1 VPGSGTGVSG
11 LERMAG
17 MSDPESMALPTKVVS
32 VLKPRNPI
40 EKSPP
45 NGIPG
50 PPEKVTTGA
59 AIETAQFVKE
69 LAPPRAVDSAQVRV
83 PEKSA
88 LLTTKTRASMVAP
101 PRPVVMSLEKK
112 HPGAGV
118 EMPPWIRKQSVPSV
132 GLLPVG
138 VRMRK
143 VGKVMGTEPLPPP
156 ALITGSAVGIE
167 SACAPALDNTTNA
180 ANATVRSNIRI
191 NFLARMEVPLFLV
204 GTTLKDSANSVKYE
218 TDC

>member
-1 VPGSGTGVSG
+1 
-11 LERMAG
+11 MAG

-32 VLKPRNPI
+32 LLKPRNPI

-101 PRPVVMSLEKK
+101 RPVVMSLEKK

-118 EMPPWIRKQSVPSV
+118 ETPPWIRKQSVPSV

-156 ALITGSAVGIE
+156 ALITGSPVGIE
-167 SACAPALDNTTNA
+167 SACTPALENSTNA
-180 ANATVRSNIRI
+180 ANATMRSNIRI
-191 NFLARMEVPLFLV
+191 NFLACIEVPLFLV
-204 GTTLKDSANSVKYE
+204 RTTLKDSANSVKYE